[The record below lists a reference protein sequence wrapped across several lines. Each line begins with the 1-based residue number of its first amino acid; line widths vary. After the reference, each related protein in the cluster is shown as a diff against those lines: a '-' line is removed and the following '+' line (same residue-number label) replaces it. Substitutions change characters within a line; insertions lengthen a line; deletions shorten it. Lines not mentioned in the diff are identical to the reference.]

1 MREIA
6 FRDALREAMSGEMR
20 RDERVF
26 LIGEEVAQY
35 DGAYKVSKGML
46 EEFGARRVV
55 DTPISE
61 SGFAGLSIGAA
72 MMGLRPIVEFMS
84 WSFSL
89 VAADPILNNAAKM
102 LYMSGGQFGCPIVF
116 RGNDGA
122 GGQLGSTHSWCV
134 ESLYANVPGLKII
147 IPSTPYT
154 AKGLLTQAIR
164 DDNPVFCLEN
174 ERMLALTGDVPEE
187 SYTLPIGKAELIRS
201 GNDCTIVS
209 FGRPLYFCLEA
220 AEELAREGIECEIID
235 GRSIRP
241 LDIDTIAAS
250 VCRTNYC
257 VVVDQSWSFASVG
270 SEVAA
275 EVHRVCFDDLDNYVY
290 RVHSDDVPAP
300 YAKGLEQEMLPNAR
314 KICEAVRSVTYNA

>member
-174 ERMLALTGDVPEE
+174 ERMLAMTGDVPEE